1 MEGQSE
7 RRPAMKIFRRLFIL
21 AAIAGIVAVAARK
34 LGLIGE
40 REDDSFDF
48 VFEDS
53 ADDDSADDGD
63 DDASE

>member
-1 MEGQSE
+1 
-7 RRPAMKIFRRLFIL
+7 MKIFRRLFIL

-53 ADDDSADDGD
+53 PGEDSADDGD